1 MKFNTESDYER
12 YLSRMR
18 GVAVQVEQGI
28 TLMREAIRLNRTN
41 HAVSMVSTLKVTVS
55 IETKMQ
61 NSCCQHLGN
70 SPIVSFET
78 TAVEQSSET

>member
-1 MKFNTESDYER
+1 MKFNTEGDYEK

-41 HAVSMVSTLKVTVS
+41 HAVSMVSTGDKGL
-55 IETKMQ
+55 II
-61 NSCCQHLGN
+61 LGVN
-70 SPIVSFET
+70 GLRIGMS
-78 TAVEQSSET
+78 

>member
-1 MKFNTESDYER
+1 MKFNTESDYEK

-41 HAVSMVSTLKVTVS
+41 HAVSMVSMGDKGLRPPRQVL
-55 IETKMQ
+55 I
-61 NSCCQHLGN
+61 
-70 SPIVSFET
+70 SFT
-78 TAVEQSSET
+78 